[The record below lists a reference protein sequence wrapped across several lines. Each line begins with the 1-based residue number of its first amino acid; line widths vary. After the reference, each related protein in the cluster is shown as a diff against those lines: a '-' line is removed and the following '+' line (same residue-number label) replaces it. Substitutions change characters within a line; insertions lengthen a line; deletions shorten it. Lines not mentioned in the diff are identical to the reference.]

1 MTIPETFLCLLG
13 YKLVATETNTSG
25 RVFAGKVQFYADDGK
40 WYYLHDSDW
49 TKADQDVLC
58 KDIGFPEA
66 ARKTDQ
72 HLKGEND
79 SVVCKNYAC
88 SGKEPYLIKCI
99 QSAVVTD
106 VMRALSQALNANMKV
121 S

>member
-1 MTIPETFLCLLG
+1 M
-13 YKLVATETNTSG
+13 
-25 RVFAGKVQFYADDGK
+25 FAGKVQFYADDGK

-66 ARKTDQ
+66 VRKTDQ
-72 HLKGEND
+72 HPKGEND
-79 SVVCKNYAC
+79 SVVCKNYTC

-99 QSAVVTD
+99 QSAVDYRCDKKTIAGVEC
-106 VMRALSQALNANMKV
+106 KHEGK
-121 S
+121 